1 MTRGD
6 FSGLTPIFPCQ
17 SHDGDGNSF
26 PSGGPVFF
34 HMHGRACAVALG
46 VLGKEAMSCGALAGW
61 EGGALRPLCVCKLN
75 KLQSC
80 YGGQC
85 SLCHDS
91 WAQCSQRSALD
102 AITRGIIPLSRV
114 VKQTLSVRGFL
125 SACLLRVLVSS
136 VQLHEEESHIAR
148 LEGSFVLSSPSPL
161 TSILK
166 YTKIFLIFSWFVF
179 KTLNGM

>member
-1 MTRGD
+1 M
-6 FSGLTPIFPCQ
+6 
-17 SHDGDGNSF
+17 
-26 PSGGPVFF
+26 
-34 HMHGRACAVALG
+34 
-46 VLGKEAMSCGALAGW
+46 
-61 EGGALRPLCVCKLN
+61 
-75 KLQSC
+75 
-80 YGGQC
+80 
-85 SLCHDS
+85 
-91 WAQCSQRSALD
+91 
-102 AITRGIIPLSRV
+102 
-114 VKQTLSVRGFL
+114 KQTLSVRGFL